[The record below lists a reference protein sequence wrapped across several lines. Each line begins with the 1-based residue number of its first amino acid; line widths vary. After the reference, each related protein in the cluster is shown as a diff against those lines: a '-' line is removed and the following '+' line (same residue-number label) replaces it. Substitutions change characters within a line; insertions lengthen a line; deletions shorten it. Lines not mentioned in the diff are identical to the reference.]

1 MEMINMKNTFKKI
14 VAILGITGI
23 SIASFAMPPKNPKPK
38 AMIVQPKRKTVN
50 KKIEKKRAENF
61 QEKRKNKKIIIKRH
75 GK

>member
-23 SIASFAMPPKNPKPK
+23 SIVSFAMPPKNPKPK

-50 KKIEKKRAENF
+50 KKIEKL
-61 QEKRKNKKIIIKRH
+61 
-75 GK
+75 

>member
-1 MEMINMKNTFKKI
+1 MEMINIKNTFKKI

-23 SIASFAMPPKNPKPK
+23 SIVSFAMPPKNPKPK

-50 KKIEKKRAENF
+50 KKIEKKRAVNF

>member
-23 SIASFAMPPKNPKPK
+23 SIVSFAMPPKNPKPK

-50 KKIEKKRAENF
+50 KKIEKKRAVNF

>member
-23 SIASFAMPPKNPKPK
+23 SIVSFAMPPKNPKPK
-38 AMIVQPKRKTVN
+38 AMIVQPKRKTIN
-50 KKIEKKRAENF
+50 KKPEKKRAANF
-61 QEKRKNKKIIIKRH
+61 QEKRNNKKPAVKKH

>member
-61 QEKRKNKKIIIKRH
+61 QEKIKNKKIIIKRH